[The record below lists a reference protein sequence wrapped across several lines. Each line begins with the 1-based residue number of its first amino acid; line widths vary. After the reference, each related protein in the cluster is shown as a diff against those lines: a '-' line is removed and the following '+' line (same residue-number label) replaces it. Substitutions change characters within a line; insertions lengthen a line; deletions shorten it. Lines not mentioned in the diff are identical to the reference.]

1 MVMKPKRLWTVA
13 VMVGQWLALLA
24 WPKGDTAAWASSFPD
39 SCSLRVSW
47 DANPEPDVA
56 GYRVYYGTCPHEYLQ
71 ALDVGNVTSV
81 EVSGLTAGMRYYF
94 AVTAYDSS
102 GNESLFSSEVS
113 GEAGLDWG
121 TVVDLQPEEYVVA
134 ALREGSQY
142 YVDRSFQIVDIPD
155 AFEGLLWIKTKNDH
169 KFDLQLEVRFSLLRP
184 AHVYVVHDS
193 RVPAPTWLSSNFT
206 RTEGAVQVSDAGVV
220 DFRIWQSMR
229 KYQRGE
235 TVVLG
240 CNGSAGGAASMYVVL
255 VGPES
260 EARDLHPRLSRSG
273 NDLVLS
279 WDALPDAHGYC
290 IYRGSEPYF
299 EPDSPVAVLNGVEYV
314 DGGSLSDSTLSRYYV
329 IEALMGDGREPLRS
343 RVGAHGVRLTVGR
356 TLVSVPLQTSG
367 SDLKSVLGQAL
378 TGGTNALV
386 ADRIMKWNG
395 AGYETAWL
403 VSGTGTAYDGQWMNS
418 SGSALSEMTLRRG
431 EGFWVE
437 VRPGHSPVV
446 LQFFGE
452 VPTDSA
458 WAIVVHP
465 GLNLVG
471 NCYPVSM
478 APAAT
483 GLWEQGVATGA
494 SNSCEADRI
503 MAWMGDH
510 YEIAWLVDGTGTAY
524 DGTWLNATGSA
535 PSPLRFEPGKGCWLH
550 IRNGQQPR
558 TWRYPN
564 PFPGR

>member
-1 MVMKPKRLWTVA
+1 MVMRPKRLWTVA
-13 VMVGQWLALLA
+13 VMVGQWVALLT
-24 WPKGDTAAWASSFPD
+24 WSKGNTVPD
-39 SCSLRVSW
+39 GCSLRVTW
-47 DANPEPDVA
+47 EANAEPDVA
-56 GYRVYYGTCPHEYLQ
+56 GYKVYYGTSPHEYLQ
-71 ALDVGNVTSV
+71 VLDVGNVTGA
-81 EVSGLTAGMRYYF
+81 EVPNLTAGMRYYF

-113 GEAGLDWG
+113 GVAGLDWG

-155 AFEGLLWIKTKNDH
+155 AFEGLLWIKTKNDD

-184 AHVYVVHDS
+184 ARVYVVHDS
-193 RVPAPTWLSSNFT
+193 RVAAPTWLSSNFT
-206 RTEGAVQVSDAGVV
+206 RTDYAVLVSDAGVA

-240 CNGSAGGAASMYVVL
+240 CNGSTGGAASMYVVL
-255 VGPES
+255 VRPES
-260 EARDLHPRLSRSG
+260 EAGDLHPRLSGSG
-273 NDLVLS
+273 SDLVLS
-279 WDALPDAHGYC
+279 WDALPDAQGYRV
-290 IYRGSEPYF
+290 YGGSEPYF
-299 EPDSPVAVLNGVEYV
+299 APESAVAELSGVEYV
-314 DGGSLSDSTLSRYYV
+314 DGGALSDSVLSRYYV
-329 IEALMGDGREPLRS
+329 IEALTGDGREPLRR
-343 RVGAHGVRLTVGR
+343 RVGTHGVRLNVGR
-356 TLVSVPLQTSG
+356 TLVSVPLQPSG
-367 SDLKSVLGQAL
+367 SDLTAVLGQVL

-386 ADRIMKWNG
+386 ADRIMKWTGN
-395 AGYETAWL
+395 GYEMAWL
-403 VSGTGTAYDGQWMNS
+403 VNGTGTAYDGQWMNP
-418 SGSALSEMTLRRG
+418 SGSGLSDMTLQRG

-446 LQFFGE
+446 LRFFGE
-452 VPTDSA
+452 VPMDSA
-458 WAIVVHP
+458 CAIVVNP
-465 GLNLVG
+465 GLNLIG
-471 NCYPVSM
+471 NCYPVTM

-494 SNSCEADRI
+494 SNSREADRI

-510 YEIAWLVDGTGTAY
+510 YEIAWLVDGTGTAL
-524 DGTWLNATGSA
+524 DGTWLNATGSG
-535 PSPLRFEPGKGCWLH
+535 PSALRFEPGRGYWLH